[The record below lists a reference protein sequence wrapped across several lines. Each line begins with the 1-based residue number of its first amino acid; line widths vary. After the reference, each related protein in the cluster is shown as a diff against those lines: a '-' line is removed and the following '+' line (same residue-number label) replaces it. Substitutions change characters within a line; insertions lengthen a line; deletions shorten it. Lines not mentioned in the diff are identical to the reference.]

1 MVRGVGLEE
10 LPILRKR
17 VLESEGVSP
26 LPRVSQNSR
35 KDSSIFD
42 IYSAYD
48 SACSYSVTS
57 VSGSPYSAIHEL
69 PASSLWYLL
78 MSSRGTAQHT

>member
-1 MVRGVGLEE
+1 MVRGVRLEK
-10 LPILRKR
+10 LPILGKR
-17 VLESEGVSP
+17 VLESEGV
-26 LPRVSQNSR
+26 LHLTRVSQNSR
-35 KDSSIFD
+35 KYSLIFD

-48 SACSYSVTS
+48 SACSRSVTS

-78 MSSRGTAQHT
+78 MSRRGTAQHT